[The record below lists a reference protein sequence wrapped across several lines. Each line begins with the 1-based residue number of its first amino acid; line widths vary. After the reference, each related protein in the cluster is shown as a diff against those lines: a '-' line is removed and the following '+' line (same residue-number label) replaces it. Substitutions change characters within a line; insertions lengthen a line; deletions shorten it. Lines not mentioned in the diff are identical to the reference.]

1 MTTGIVGSTF
11 WSIPVEFSVVNSSSK
26 PVGSICPQPTP
37 SA

>member
-11 WSIPVEFSVVNSSSK
+11 CATSVEFSVVNSSSN
-26 PVGSICPQPTP
+26 PVGSVWPAPTP